1 MKKLTTGRKIFGV
14 FNVLAM
20 LLVAFACLYP
30 MYYIII
36 ASFSDPAKVIAS
48 EGFLYRPL
56 GINLDA
62 YKYIFANDIILNG
75 YKNTLFILVVGTS
88 INLLL
93 TILGAYVLSSKDV
106 YWAPFIMLMIVFT
119 MYFQG
124 GLIPTY
130 LNIKRLGLYDTI
142 WSVIIPVSIN
152 TFNLIIMRTSF
163 KAIPDSL
170 LESADL
176 DGAGELTKIFR
187 IVVPLSG
194 SVIAVMV
201 LYYGVQHWNSWFS
214 ASLYIRDKEMQPLQ
228 VILRE
233 ILILNETSSM
243 AGGDNALFL
252 GENIKYAT
260 IVVVMT
266 PILIIYPMLQKYFT
280 KGVMIGAVKG

>member
-1 MKKLTTGRKIFGV
+1 MSRTTRGREV
-14 FNVLAM
+14 FHLFNILIM
-20 LLVAFACLYP
+20 LGIVFVCLYP
-30 MYYIII
+30 MLYILF
-36 ASFSDPAKVIAS
+36 ASVSDPARVMAH
-48 EGFLYRPL
+48 EGFLFRPL
-56 GINLDA
+56 GLQLSA
-62 YKYIFANDIILNG
+62 YQYIFSNNVIING
-75 YKNTLFILVVGTS
+75 YGNTLFILFAGTA

-93 TILGAYVLSSKDV
+93 TILGAYVLSSKNV
-106 YWAPFIMLMIVFT
+106 YWSPFIMMMIIFT

-142 WSVIIPVSIN
+142 WSVILPFSVN

-163 KAIPDSL
+163 QAIPDSL

-187 IVVPLSG
+187 IIVPLSG

-201 LYYGVQHWNSWFS
+201 LYYGVAHWNSWFP
-214 ASLYIRDKEMQPLQ
+214 ATMYIRAKEMQPLQ

-243 AGGDNALFL
+243 SGGDNTLYL

-260 IVVVMT
+260 IVVVMM